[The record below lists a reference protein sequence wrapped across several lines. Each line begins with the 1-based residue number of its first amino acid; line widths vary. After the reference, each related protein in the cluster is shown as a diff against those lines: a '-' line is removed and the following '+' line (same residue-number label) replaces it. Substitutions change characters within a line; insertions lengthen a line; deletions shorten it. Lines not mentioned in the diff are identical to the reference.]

1 MFVMFFFILV
11 LMLMSGLFTPVRSMP
26 LWAQWV
32 AAANPLTYFIE
43 IMRSVYLK
51 GSYISDLFR
60 PLGILVVFAVLFDGW
75 AVLSYRKTNR

>member
-1 MFVMFFFILV
+1 
-11 LMLMSGLFTPVRSMP
+11 MP